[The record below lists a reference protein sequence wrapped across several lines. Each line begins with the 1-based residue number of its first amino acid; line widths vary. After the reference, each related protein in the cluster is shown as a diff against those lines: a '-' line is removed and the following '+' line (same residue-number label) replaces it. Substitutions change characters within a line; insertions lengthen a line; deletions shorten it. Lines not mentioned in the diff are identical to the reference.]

1 MISANN
7 RQLTDRSSPYCVI
20 WARRDYLRY
29 LNLRRLKPRSNHNVT
44 QCVKAVKAVSLKE
57 GFYESR

>member
-7 RQLTDRSSPYCVI
+7 PQLTVRSSPYCVI

-29 LNLRRLKPRSNHNVT
+29 LNLRRLKPRTNHNT
-44 QCVKAVKAVSLKE
+44 IESVKKVPVKE
-57 GFYESR
+57 GVYESR

>member
-7 RQLTDRSSPYCVI
+7 PQLTDPSSPYCVI

-29 LNLRRLKPRSNHNVT
+29 LNLRRLKPRTNHKAIR
-44 QCVKAVKAVSLKE
+44 CVKVVPPKE
-57 GFYESR
+57 GVHESH